1 MNKIL
6 LLTTLLLFS
15 IFELQSQSL
24 MVLNAEDKSDVSN
37 GTLIRIGS
45 YDESTIEVGA
55 YVKNTSG
62 ATINVWVKKYTN
74 EIVSGSEAYFC
85 WDGCYGSSTNSSTNY
100 LSVAAGD
107 TIKAFSGDFK
117 PNGLSGISNIKY
129 TFYIDHQ
136 TTDSV
141 SVNIQYNI
149 SVTGINDI
157 KDQYQ
162 ISSAYPNP
170 ATSVVYFNYTIS
182 GNTDGKIIIYD
193 IVGKKVKELITDKN
207 STQARADISQLNP
220 GLYLWTFEVNGIS
233 VKTEKLLIK

>member
-1 MNKIL
+1 MNKLIL
-6 LLTTLLLFS
+6 LTSLILISVFQ
-15 IFELQSQSL
+15 LQSQSL

-37 GTLIRIGS
+37 GTLIRVGTPN
-45 YDESTIEVGA
+45 ESTIAVGA
-55 YVKNTSG
+55 YVKNTS
-62 ATINVWVKKYTN
+62 TNSLDVKVKKYVV
-74 EIVSGSEAYFC
+74 ELVSGSEAYFC
-85 WDGCYGSSTNSSTNY
+85 WDACYFSSNISEILNI
-100 LSVAAGD
+100 AAGD
-107 TIKAFSGDFK
+107 TAKVFTGDFK
-117 PNGLSGISNIKY
+117 PNGFSGTTNIKY
-129 TFYIDHQ
+129 TFFVDRQ

-157 KDQYQ
+157 KNQYQ

-193 IVGKKVKELITDKN
+193 IVGKKVKELIADKESN
-207 STQARADISQLNP
+207 QARADISQLNP